1 VSALDELATLIEGRR
16 SNLRIDAVRP
26 LPDALLVRLCEL
38 AARAPNHHLTNPFRF
53 AILTGDARARL
64 GDGVAVHVATTG
76 GDERA
81 VAKAR
86 TKYLR
91 APALVAVGCASAHGA
106 DEVVRREDRDATA
119 AAVQTLL
126 LAAEAAGLAAYWG
139 TGAAVDAEAAKEA
152 CGFAPDVEIVALVYV
167 GWPLERIRPTARP
180 APSIT
185 VVGADGITA
194 SAR

>member
-1 VSALDELATLIEGRR
+1 VSALDELASLIEGRR
-16 SNLRIDAVRP
+16 SNLRIDLERP
-26 LPDALLVRLCEL
+26 VPAALLVRLCEL

-53 AILTGDARARL
+53 AILTGEARARL
-64 GDGVAVHVATTG
+64 GAAVATHLEASG
-76 GDERA
+76 GDERG

-91 APALVAVGCASAHGA
+91 APAVVAIGCASAAGA
-106 DEVVRREDRDATA
+106 DDVVRREDRDATA

-139 TGAAVDAEAAKEA
+139 TGAAVDAAAAKDV
-152 CGFAPDVEIVALVYV
+152 CGFAADVEIVALVYV

-180 APSIT
+180 APAIT
-185 VVGADGITA
+185 VV
-194 SAR
+194 

>member
-16 SNLRIDAVRP
+16 SNLRIDVGR
-26 LPDALLVRLCEL
+26 LVPDALLVRLCEL

-64 GDGVAVHVATTG
+64 GEAVAAHVASAG

-81 VAKAR
+81 VEKAR

-91 APALVAVGCASAHGA
+91 APAVVVVACESAA
-106 DEVVRREDRDATA
+106 DAGEVTRREDRDATA

-126 LAAEAAGLAAYWG
+126 LAAEAAGLAAFWG
-139 TGAAVDAEAAKEA
+139 TGAAVDAPAANAA
-152 CGFAPDVEIVALVYV
+152 CGLPPAAVIVALVYV
-167 GWPLERIRPTARP
+167 GWPLERIRATSRP

-185 VVGADGITA
+185 VA
-194 SAR
+194 